1 MYTNYEEASGQGV
14 AVLTTPSLCQ
24 MVWITTAEWMKV
36 WAETISFKYPKT
48 VLEGVCPQTDGVAE
62 EDNHQLHLS
71 VAWELQ
77 EGFRKKK
84 KKKEAPTINE

>member
-1 MYTNYEEASGQGV
+1 
-14 AVLTTPSLCQ
+14 
-24 MVWITTAEWMKV
+24 MKV
-36 WAETISFKYPKT
+36 WAETISFKYLKT

-84 KKKEAPTINE
+84 KEKRGSHYKWVIKQPKVCAGLGTPGSSL